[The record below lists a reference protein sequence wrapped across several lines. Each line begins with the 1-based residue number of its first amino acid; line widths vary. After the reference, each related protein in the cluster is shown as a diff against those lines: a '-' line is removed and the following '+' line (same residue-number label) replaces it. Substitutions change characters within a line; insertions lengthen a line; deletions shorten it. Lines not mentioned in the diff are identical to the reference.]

1 MNQKFIIAVDS
12 GKFATKVLMAEG
24 DTLHRVK
31 FRTKMQETSA
41 NLGKE
46 ILARGNTFR
55 VEYEGKSY
63 LLGDAVSEDKSSYQ
77 LTKNSIEHILSIN
90 VAICQCLSKTKQP
103 IGFAAVHLA
112 VNIPINLY
120 KSEEQKQAYAEAIQ
134 NNGEPIC
141 LSINGKAYV
150 FRIKHIVLLPESLGP
165 VYENTAIFRSKRVT
179 IIDIGGLNTSIM
191 QVNQLI
197 PLFDQMVS
205 SSHGIN
211 VLRSKIADVFSTK
224 FGITI
229 TENDAE
235 QIMRDRCLILNGKRQ
250 EDSFE
255 IINSMFAEH
264 VKEITNF
271 ALSRNITFTNSG
283 LVFCGGG
290 SLLLKDH
297 ILGMF
302 QAASICEDPQ
312 FANVRSYMKVG
323 EAKWQSSSSQ

>member
-12 GKFATKVLMAEG
+12 GKFATKALMNEG
-24 DTLHRVK
+24 GIIHRIK
-31 FRTKMQETSA
+31 FRTKMQETSIS
-41 NLGKE
+41 LGKE
-46 ILARGNTFR
+46 IIPSGNTYR
-55 VEYEGKSY
+55 VEYGGKNF
-63 LLGDAVSEDKSSYQ
+63 LIGDMVSEERSSYQ
-77 LTKNSIEHILSIN
+77 LSKNTMEHILSIY
-90 VAICQCLSKTKQP
+90 VAICQSLSKSKLP

-120 KSEEQKQAYAEAIQ
+120 KSEEQKQAYADAIQ
-134 NNGEPIC
+134 NGGEPIC
-141 LSINGKAYV
+141 ISINGKAYA

-165 VYENTAIFRSKRVT
+165 VYENTADYRSKRAT

-197 PLFDQMVS
+197 PQFDQMVS

-211 VLRSKIADVFSTK
+211 MLRSKIADVFSSK

-235 QIMRDRCLILNGKRQ
+235 QIMRDKCLILNGKKQ

-255 IINSMFAEH
+255 IIASMFEEH
-264 VKEITNF
+264 VKEIANF
-271 ALSRNITFTNSG
+271 ALSRNITFNNTE

-290 SLLLKDH
+290 SLLLKED
-297 ILGMF
+297 ILQLF
-302 QAASICEDPQ
+302 PAATICEDPQ
-312 FANVRSYMKVG
+312 FGNVRSYLKVG
-323 EAKWQSSSSQ
+323 EAKWLSPSSQ